1 MTRWYKAIGV
11 MLMLTVSASPSFSQ
25 QSFGDRCLGMW
36 EGMMHIYNKGSLKDS
51 VKIKFTVAKIQG
63 TDSRTWKTEYLS
75 PTRPMVKDYVLR
87 VVDKEKSSYVTDEG
101 GGLELNDYLF
111 GNKLYNIFEVQG
123 ITLTSTY
130 ELVGNNLIFEVTSG
144 KELLEKAQDVTNF
157 SVDNLQRA
165 VMRRIK

>member
-11 MLMLTVSASPSFSQ
+11 MLILTVSASPSFSQ
-25 QSFGDRCLGMW
+25 QLFGDRCLGAW
-36 EGMMHIYNKGSLKDS
+36 EGMMHIYSKGSLKDS

-63 TDSRTWKTEYLS
+63 TDSWTWKTEYLS

-87 VVDKEKSSYVTDEG
+87 LVDKEKSSYVTDEG
-101 GGLELNDYLF
+101 GGLVLNDYLF
-111 GNKLYNIFEVQG
+111 GDKLYNIFEVQG

-144 KELLEKAQDVTNF
+144 KELPEKAQDVTNF